1 MNGAELPRVLDA
13 CRLRARGISASTA
26 RNEIQRTRWQ
36 RLARGVVLTRP
47 DPPTRADWVLAGLSA
62 APEGVVSGWDALRCY
77 GLAMR
82 DPPPELVLILS
93 TRGGCRDVG
102 QAHIRRVT
110 GPVHSR
116 RVSVDD
122 DTLPLVRI
130 AVPARA
136 IADAAPFYRREDSVR
151 ALVAAAVQGGHC
163 TPDELG
169 SAVET
174 AARRGR
180 AILRGCLEDI
190 RDGARSVAEVHASEQ
205 LRRAAVPD
213 FELNVPIVDAQQRTI
228 AIADILW
235 RALRAILEID
245 SHEFHFSAEGW
256 RQTTHRHNRLTAC
269 GFAVTHYPPSRIT
282 SGAQWTEEVAGW
294 LAARALELHVPYQST
309 SRVIRNGPPVH
320 LPFETRRFEPPRD
333 PGRAANQ
340 PQ

>member
-1 MNGAELPRVLDA
+1 M
-13 CRLRARGISASTA
+13 
-26 RNEIQRTRWQ
+26 
-36 RLARGVVLTRP
+36 
-47 DPPTRADWVLAGLSA
+47 AGLSA
-62 APEGVVSGWDALRCY
+62 APDGIVSGWDALRRY
-77 GLAMR
+77 GLAMH
-82 DPPPELVLILS
+82 DPPPERVLILS
-93 TRGGCRDVG
+93 THGGCRDVG
-102 QAHIRRVT
+102 QAHIRCVT
-110 GPVHSR
+110 DPVHSR

-136 IADAAPFYRREDSVR
+136 IADAAPFYRRADSVR

-169 SAVET
+169 RAVET

-269 GFAVTHYPPSRIT
+269 GFALTHYPPSRVI
-282 SGAQWTEEVAGW
+282 SGTQWTEEVAGW
-294 LAARALELHVPYQST
+294 LQARALELHVPYESGA
-309 SRVIRNGPPVH
+309 RVIRNGPPVQ
-320 LPFETRRFEPPRD
+320 LPFGTTPFESAHD
-333 PGRAANQ
+333 LGLAAR
-340 PQ
+340 